1 MRLKKGMRKA
11 LSLALS
17 TALII
22 TSANIGSTKSKAAEA
37 DDVTHSYVATVE
49 KNKLTKVT
57 FDGTDVTSTQ
67 DVCRKWQFSRYNCR
81 SNKKHR

>member
-22 TSANIGSTKSKAAEA
+22 TSANIGSTKSKAA
-37 DDVTHSYVATVE
+37 D
-49 KNKLTKVT
+49 T
-57 FDGTDVTSTQ
+57 FI
-67 DVCRKWQFSRYNCR
+67 CRNSR
-81 SNKKHR
+81 KE